1 MFLAAFLI
9 GLREGLEASL
19 VIGILIAY
27 VTRVNRSD
35 VKSKIWLGVGL
46 AVGLSVG
53 LGALF
58 AFGRYQ
64 LTFTGQEIIG
74 GTLSLVAVAMV
85 TVMVMWMVSQGKNM
99 KASLESEMGTALLTG
114 TGWAIFWVAFVTV
127 GREGLETT
135 LLLWGWLTTPLAI
148 IGALLGLFTA
158 VGLGYAIFK
167 GAVRINFSSFFAWM
181 GGFLIIVAAGI
192 LAYGIHDLQ
201 EAAVL
206 PGPFSGA
213 PITPTDVRTSE
224 VLTGFTDN
232 PFWFAAIPFGWAF
245 NYSDVID
252 PTGFAAT
259 FLKGTIGFTP
269 QMTWLEVIA
278 WFSYMSI
285 VFPMFIRRVRGP
297 RRSTAQAP
305 TPGGAPHRATA
316 AADDEPSRQN
326 ERDGSAGGS
335 GRNDDGPAVA
345 PETEPVAASRPVG

>member
-19 VIGILIAY
+19 IIGILIAY
-27 VTRVNRSD
+27 VTRVRRAD
-35 VKSKIWLGVGL
+35 VRSKIWLGVGL

-64 LTFTGQEIIG
+64 LTFQGQEIIG
-74 GTLSLVAVAMV
+74 GSLSLVAVAMV
-85 TVMVMWMVSQGKNM
+85 SVMVLWMVTQGKNM
-99 KASLESEMGTALLTG
+99 KASLESEMGTALLAG

-135 LLLWGWLTTPLAI
+135 LLLWGWLTTPMAI
-148 IGALLGLFTA
+148 SGALLGLLTA

-213 PITPTDVRTSE
+213 PITPTDVRTGE

-252 PTGFAAT
+252 PTGFVAT
-259 FLKGTIGFTP
+259 LLKGTVGFTP
-269 QMTWLEVIA
+269 QMSWLEVIA
-278 WFSYMSI
+278 WFLYMVI

-297 RRSTAQAP
+297 RLGKRRAHPAGSEPPSATTTSDQPSIANQPDRDA
-305 TPGGAPHRATA
+305 GGAGA
-316 AADDEPSRQN
+316 AAGGAVVARESEPVTVS
-326 ERDGSAGGS
+326 GSAG
-335 GRNDDGPAVA
+335 
-345 PETEPVAASRPVG
+345 

>member
-19 VIGILIAY
+19 IIGILIAY
-27 VTRVNRSD
+27 VTRVHRAD
-35 VKSKIWLGVGL
+35 VRSKIWLGVSL
-46 AVGLSVG
+46 AVGLAVG

-64 LTFTGQEIIG
+64 LTFQGQEIIG
-74 GTLSLVAVAMV
+74 GSLSLIAVAMV

-99 KASLESEMGTALLTG
+99 KASLESDMGTALLTG

-148 IGALLGLFTA
+148 SGALFGLLIA

-213 PITPTDVRTSE
+213 PITPTDVRTGE
-224 VLTGFTDN
+224 VLTGFTEN

-245 NYSDVID
+245 NYSDVIE
-252 PTGFAAT
+252 PTGFVAT
-259 FLKGTIGFTP
+259 LLKGTIGFTP

-278 WFSYMSI
+278 WFLYMII

-297 RRSTAQAP
+297 RRSKAQARVSD
-305 TPGGAPHRATA
+305 GAPHSATVVA
-316 AADDEPSRQN
+316 SDEPSIQN
-326 ERDGSAGGS
+326 DDDSDGGRPGRKRDGVVARDAEPVTVAGSAG
-335 GRNDDGPAVA
+335 
-345 PETEPVAASRPVG
+345 

>member
-19 VIGILIAY
+19 IIGILIAY
-27 VTRVNRSD
+27 VVRVNRAE

-46 AVGLSVG
+46 AIGVSLG

-64 LTFTGQEIIG
+64 LTFRGQEIIG

-85 TVMVMWMVSQGKNM
+85 TGMVMWMVTAGKNM
-99 KASLESEMGTALLTG
+99 KRSLETSMGTALLAG
-114 TGWAIFWVAFVTV
+114 SGWSIFWLSFITV

-135 LLLWGWLTTPLAI
+135 LLLWGWLTTPAAI
-148 IGALLGLFTA
+148 LGALLGLATA
-158 VGLGYAIFK
+158 TALGYAVFK
-167 GAVRINFSSFFAWM
+167 GALRINFSTFFSWTGA
-181 GGFLIIVAAGI
+181 FLIIVAAGI

-213 PITPTDVRTSE
+213 PITPTDVRTGE

-245 NYSDVID
+245 NLEAAID

-259 FLKGTIGFTP
+259 LLKGTIGFTP
-269 QMTWLEVIA
+269 QMSWLQIIG
-278 WFSYMSI
+278 WFLYIVI
-285 VFPMFIRRVRGP
+285 VFPMFIRRVRRPPAAP
-297 RRSTAQAP
+297 RKPQPAGTHAQAP
-305 TPGGAPHRATA
+305 GDSQRAGTHAQAPSESGSRASEHGEL
-316 AADDEPSRQN
+316 DRN
-326 ERDGSAGGS
+326 KRGDGSG
-335 GRNDDGPAVA
+335 VV
-345 PETEPVAASRPVG
+345 EEAART

>member
-19 VIGILIAY
+19 IIGILIAY
-27 VTRVNRSD
+27 VTRVKRSD

-46 AVGLSVG
+46 AMSLAVG

-64 LTFTGQEIIG
+64 LTFKGQEIIG

-99 KASLESEMGTALLTG
+99 KASLESEMGTALLAG

-135 LLLWGWLTTPLAI
+135 LLLWGWLTTPMAI
-148 IGALLGLFTA
+148 SGALLGLFAA

-213 PITPTDVRTSE
+213 PITPTDVRTGE

-252 PTGFAAT
+252 PTGFVAT
-259 FLKGTIGFTP
+259 LLKGTVGFTP

-278 WFSYMSI
+278 WFLYMII

-297 RRSTAQAP
+297 RQSKTQSPA
-305 TPGGAPHRATA
+305 PGGATRPATVES
-316 AADDEPSRQN
+316 DRPVVHN
-326 ERDGSAGGS
+326 KRDRDAGGS
-335 GRNDDGPAVA
+335 GDNDDGAVVA
-345 PETEPVAASRPVG
+345 PDTEPVAVSRPAG